1 MHASYEIRVPPP
13 TRTNQTTRNLR
24 KNFSLLSF
32 VGKQFPLQSQRR
44 IWNDAINSSTPASA
58 REPYCMSSLIELHT
72 SHILVVPFLLL
83 WRWKS
88 LFLPSEFKVVWIP
101 FPLRSCV
108 KYLYRWNLSYCIINQ
123 YILAHCRSFH
133 PITCFNT
140 SKKKKHFKIKNLQ
153 VICYLLCSLKNW
165 YLIEWRK
172 PPDNV
177 SYCTCTMYI
186 CMNVVWFFLCLSC
199 VTLNDCCGIVRSW
212 VVMYYIKFLFCHKRI
227 LSSVLEI
234 FNAIN
239 PNRKKERKEIKQQ
252 LQKKQIHRQTNE
264 QASEQ
269 ESKSSFAIVD
279 KRTQL
284 FRWKAEILSKE
295 KCKRVLHYCCSTQTC
310 NNSI

>member
-1 MHASYEIRVPPP
+1 MKFEYHHQRAQTKPQEICGRIFHFYRLWVNNFPFRVSVVLY
-13 TRTNQTTRNLR
+13 RICDVCN
-24 KNFSLLSF
+24 KFFYSSFSTWTVLYVFSD
-32 VGKQFPLQSQRR
+32 R
-44 IWNDAINSSTPASA
+44 IAYITYTCGSISIVMT
-58 REPYCMSSLIELHT
+58 
-72 SHILVVPFLLL
+72 VKVF
-83 WRWKS
+83 
-88 LFLPSEFKVVWIP
+88 FLPSEFKVVWIP

-264 QASEQ
+264 QASE
-269 ESKSSFAIVD
+269 SKSSFAIVD